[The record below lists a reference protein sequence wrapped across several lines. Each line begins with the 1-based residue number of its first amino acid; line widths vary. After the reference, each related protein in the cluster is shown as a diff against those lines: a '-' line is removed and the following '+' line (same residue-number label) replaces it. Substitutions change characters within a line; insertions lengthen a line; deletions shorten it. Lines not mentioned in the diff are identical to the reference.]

1 MDDELKEILEEV
13 NTIIDNTYYNEEYS
27 YFKVSHIS
35 ELIDYITNLQQ
46 KVEQYE
52 NPDDLT
58 LFYMWIDEKA
68 KDKMKELQQ
77 ENERLKDELETMTF
91 TAKVK
96 QEAIDALIKRIDKA
110 IEYINLYA
118 GSENNYCLDYH
129 DLNPL
134 LNILKGD
141 SNE

>member
-1 MDDELKEILEEV
+1 MNDVIKEI
-13 NTIIDNTYYNEEYS
+13 I
-27 YFKVSHIS
+27 
-35 ELIDYITNLQQ
+35 ELINTKYEDYYIDDFLSGEDVKKLADYITNLQQ

-52 NPDDLT
+52 NPEDLT
-58 LFYMWIDEKA
+58 LFYMWLDEKA

-77 ENERLKDELETMTF
+77 ENQDLKRMCELYGESLYNADLTKCK
-91 TAKVK
+91 A
-96 QEAIDALIKRIDKA
+96 RIDKA

-141 SNE
+141 SND